1 MNYHFFDPTADTTV
15 ANRHLPHWEQENAY
29 YFLTFRT
36 ADSLPAGVYA
46 AWLADRDR
54 WLRGH
59 GIDPTSDDWMELV
72 ETLPDSKRHDFA
84 NRFTGFWQRHLD
96 ACHGACHLRNP
107 ALRQMVAES
116 VSHFDGQRYRLVAF
130 IIMPNHVHVL
140 VGVDGRGMLR
150 RNCRS
155 WKQFSA
161 KRINRELGR
170 SGRLWQSESY
180 DHLVRT
186 PESLARFREYIE
198 ANPRKAGLA
207 PDDYTLYLA
216 QEPLPTE

>member
-1 MNYHFFDPTADTTV
+1 
-15 ANRHLPHWEQENAY
+15 
-29 YFLTFRT
+29 
-36 ADSLPAGVYA
+36 
-46 AWLADRDR
+46 
-54 WLRGH
+54 
-59 GIDPTSDDWMELV
+59 
-72 ETLPDSKRHDFA
+72 
-84 NRFTGFWQRHLD
+84 
-96 ACHGACHLRNP
+96 
-107 ALRQMVAES
+107 MVAES